1 MLRVSIRSVGL
12 ALLAV
17 TTISIP
23 AAGEPFLIITT
34 LSPSLYSVEAGR
46 QITLS
51 GFFTPS
57 GTLPFRYDEEF
68 LFGLQPTSPHLGIAS
83 GSVLSSRDF
92 DPPIGGASF
101 EDLFSADG
109 YLGPRTVQGPRSSPV
124 APLRTLLIPA
134 NTAPGTY
141 RYSYGVLFLAP
152 GFVGQQLFDTSLR
165 IVVTPTAVPEP
176 PTLLLLAL
184 GVIGGTCWRRSRGRA

>member
-1 MLRVSIRSVGL
+1 LV
-12 ALLAV
+12 AV
-17 TTISIP
+17 TTISVP
-23 AAGEPFLIITT
+23 TGAEPFLITTT
-34 LSPSLYSVEAGR
+34 LSPNFYSVEAGG
-46 QITLS
+46 QVTLS

-57 GTLPFRYDEEF
+57 HSLPFRYDEEL
-68 LFGLQPTSPHLGIAS
+68 LFGLHPTSPHLGIADGTVIFS
-83 GSVLSSRDF
+83 QDF

-101 EDLFSADG
+101 EDVFSADG

-141 RYSYGVLFLAP
+141 PYSYGVLFIAP

-165 IVVTPTAVPEP
+165 IMVTPSAVPEP
-176 PTLLLLAL
+176 TTLLLLVS
-184 GVIGGTCWRRSRGRA
+184 GVIGGICRQRIL